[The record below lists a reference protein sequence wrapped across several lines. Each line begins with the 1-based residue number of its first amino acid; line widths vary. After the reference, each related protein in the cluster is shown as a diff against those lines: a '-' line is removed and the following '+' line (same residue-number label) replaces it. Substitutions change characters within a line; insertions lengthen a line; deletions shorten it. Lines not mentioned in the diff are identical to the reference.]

1 MWFFVWGN
9 FLNGGLNIVCWF
21 ENNVGF
27 VLWIDMC
34 CVCLCWYGYY
44 LFLMV
49 GVELL
54 CCFWCMVR
62 LGLVGGFVGGL
73 VDM

>member
-44 LFLMV
+44 LFY
-49 GVELL
+49 
-54 CCFWCMVR
+54 F
-62 LGLVGGFVGGL
+62 
-73 VDM
+73 